1 MPSGRSKSK
10 KICAMFPWIG
20 SVNRLLRGRLGG
32 PPKFLINGKEF
43 DHDRVDQTM
52 KLGDV
57 EEWTITSKSDEWHT
71 FHIHVNDL

>member
-1 MPSGRSKSK
+1 
-10 KICAMFPWIG
+10 
-20 SVNRLLRGRLGG
+20 
-32 PPKFLINGKEF
+32 
-43 DHDRVDQTM
+43 M